1 MTAADLH
8 GVGNVFYFVDD
19 LDAAVAW
26 YSARLGVEP
35 TIRGGALVAF
45 DVGGTRLTLHR
56 RDELN
61 SPGPAGT
68 SPYWTVADVDAFV
81 DDWTRNGATAH
92 RGPKTVFTGERLCQ
106 LLDPFGNLFSVRQP
120 AASDSEPST
129 QHTPDSKDIAPV
141 VLTADQAVQALPDRA
156 AAFYSTLQ
164 NEHFVLE
171 SARSITVSES
181 SSRASLYLTT
191 LSSSLVAFGFLAR
204 TEYAVQFLS
213 VVIPVVFLLGLFTYE
228 RLVETSLE
236 DVAALESIQRIRGVY
251 ATVLPGAA
259 KYFPRPDGPHG
270 PNEML
275 PIGRRASWI
284 GVFFTTATAISVVNA
299 IVGGAGVAILTV
311 QLSGEP
317 TPSILAGVATAVLLA
332 VLLGLYQ
339 EHRYGSLRRSLRT
352 TPPTVT

>member
-81 DDWTRNGATAH
+81 DDWTRNGATVH

-120 AASDSEPST
+120 AASETVVDT
-129 QHTPDSKDIAPV
+129 APASV

-339 EHRYGSLRRSLRT
+339 EHRYGSLRRSLRS
-352 TPPTVT
+352 TPPTVS

>member
-1 MTAADLH
+1 
-8 GVGNVFYFVDD
+8 
-19 LDAAVAW
+19 
-26 YSARLGVEP
+26 
-35 TIRGGALVAF
+35 
-45 DVGGTRLTLHR
+45 
-56 RDELN
+56 
-61 SPGPAGT
+61 
-68 SPYWTVADVDAFV
+68 
-81 DDWTRNGATAH
+81 
-92 RGPKTVFTGERLCQ
+92 VFTGERLCQ

-141 VLTADQAVQALPDRA
+141 VLTADEAVQALPDRA